1 MHELVVGVVGIDAE
15 LGATC
20 PQITLLEKVYTS
32 IVVDK
37 DPNSDVKL
45 PLIDQEGLLY
55 ILLNDKAVMLEFVL
69 LLLIRLM
76 FLYLFIWLL
85 LLIVC

>member
-1 MHELVVGVVGIDAE
+1 MHKLVVRVVGIYAE

-20 PQITLLEKVYTS
+20 SQISLFEEVDS
-32 IVVDK
+32 AIVIDK
-37 DPNSDVKL
+37 DPNSYVKL
-45 PLIDQEGLLY
+45 PLINQEGLLY

-85 LLIVC
+85 LLIVR